1 MQAALKGVGTSTDNE
16 IPVPPPQASQIN
28 YDELYP
34 KPYVEPRNYI
44 KFSDTV
50 EETLSVLYDMTTE
63 DDEYLKTYNS
73 KKSPSN
79 QLSEDDFE
87 RIMEVFE
94 DTAAEQAPFAAV
106 DNTVVPY
113 ETMAQAMA
121 HILNSKLVQAHAK
134 NIYEYWKNRR
144 QDMGNKPLHPSLKF
158 ETHQDSDDMDPYV
171 CFRRREVRQTRKTRA
186 RDLQVVDKLKR
197 LRRELEDGRQLV
209 VFSYQRELLKKEVL
223 KSDRSVFEARVR
235 VKDTKVRLNIKTD
248 DEDLLN
254 IAPRKRQRTEATQPR
269 VPHPVARAVARPDGR
284 APDGVDLALLSHK
297 KAEKEQ
303 ELHAEI
309 RNKIL
314 AHRRWNQNH
323 VDLTAGP
330 LPPVRQEQEPSFRP
344 AKAQQLM
351 TPPGSSVSDSME
363 TDEATRTTQH
373 KDDLSIST
381 LPVYDSDSDSDHVE
395 MYKWRRRIG
404 RNNRQWLDRRP
415 VRLGPGSPPPEVD
428 STESDRWKYDQD
440 SADEEDPPV
449 YEVDEFSPEQMKYRS
464 TIPYPASIFGRRID
478 PTALP
483 NGVHPARQGLP
494 QAQPHA
500 PVQQPPL
507 KAPSSSSQPLK
518 AQGPT
523 QAPSQ
528 SPPQPPQFSA

>member
-1 MQAALKGVGTSTDNE
+1 M
-16 IPVPPPQASQIN
+16 PPPQASQIN

-63 DDEYLKTYNS
+63 DDEFLKTYNA

-87 RIMEVFE
+87 RIMEVYE

-121 HILNSKLVQAHAK
+121 HTLPSKLVQAHAK
-134 NIYEYWKNRR
+134 PIYEYWKNRR
-144 QDMGNKPLHPSLKF
+144 QDMGNKSLHPSLKF
-158 ETHQDSDDMDPYV
+158 ETHQESDDMDPYV

-186 RDLQVVDKLKR
+186 RDVQVADKLKR

-209 VFSYQRELLKKEVL
+209 VFSYQRELLKKEFL
-223 KSDRSVFEARVR
+223 KSERMVFEARSR
-235 VKDTKVRLNIKTD
+235 VKDTKVRLGIKTD
-248 DEDLLN
+248 DDDLLN
-254 IAPRKRQRTEATQPR
+254 TATRKRQRTEAAQPR
-269 VPHPVARAVARPDGR
+269 VPHPVARTVARPDGR
-284 APDGVDLALLSHK
+284 ASDGVDLALLSHK

-314 AHRRWNQNH
+314 AHRRWNQH
-323 VDLTAGP
+323 HIDLTAGP
-330 LPPVRQEQEPSFRP
+330 LPPIKQEREPSFRP
-344 AKAQQLM
+344 AKTEQLM
-351 TPPGSSVSDSME
+351 TPPGSSVADSLE
-363 TDEATRTTQH
+363 ADEPGKAIQQRR
-373 KDDLSIST
+373 DLSIST
-381 LPVYDSDSDSDHVE
+381 LPVYESDSDLDHVE

-404 RNNRQWLDRRP
+404 RNNRQWLDRRL
-415 VRLGPGSPPPEVD
+415 VRTGLGSPPREVD
-428 STESDRWKYDQD
+428 PAQSDRWKYDQD
-440 SADEEDPPV
+440 SEDEEDPPV
-449 YEVDEFSPEQMKYRS
+449 HEVDEFSPDQMKYRS
-464 TIPYPASIFGRRID
+464 TIPYPASFFGRRME
-478 PTALP
+478 PTALS
-483 NGVHPARQGLP
+483 NGFYPARQGLP
-494 QAQPHA
+494 QPPPQPHA
-500 PVQQPPL
+500 PVQPPPS
-507 KAPSSSSQPLK
+507 KAPPAQVTK
-518 AQGPT
+518 AQVPA

-528 SPPQPPQFSA
+528 SPPRPIQST